1 MKRAGGSISTASE
14 AKKRRGTHDTFM
26 KWQREYDRELYTL
39 SWLDCQSEFEHGKK
53 VVTKLSCSVC
63 SKYQDKIKGRKMI
76 KKRKAINGSLALNR
90 YVRRT

>member
-1 MKRAGGSISTASE
+1 MKRAEGSISTASE
-14 AKKRRGTHDTFM
+14 TKKRRVTHDTFM
-26 KWQREYDRELYTL
+26 KWQHEYDRELYTL

-63 SKYQDKIKGRKMI
+63 SSTKIKSRGGKTS
-76 KKRKAINGSLALNR
+76 AINGSLALNC